1 MGATLLEIFI
11 KGAMVGVFIA
21 APFGTVGVLCLRR
34 LITRG
39 GMVCLVSGM
48 GAALADALFAILAAF
63 GLALVA
69 GWLAG
74 IQFWIRIA
82 SGLLVTAIG
91 LKVFFSRPGGDYE
104 TPTSGTLA
112 TAFISIFFLTISN
125 PANILGMA
133 AIMGAMGVMSATG
146 GHNPV
151 AEGGMLAV
159 GVFLGSASWWVVLGL
174 LSSLCKLKLGERHI
188 IWVNRIGGVVLIT
201 LGVLLLIG
209 VGFRPL
215 APPG

>member
-1 MGATLLEIFI
+1 MGATLLEILL
-11 KGAMVGVFIA
+11 KGTMVGVLIA
-21 APFGTVGVLCLRR
+21 APFGSVGVLCLRR

-39 GMVCLVSGM
+39 GVVCLVSGL

-74 IQFWIRIA
+74 IQLWIRIA
-82 SGLLVTAIG
+82 SGLLVGAIG
-91 LKVFFSRPGGDYE
+91 LKVFFARPE
-104 TPTSGTLA
+104 PVAESPTSGGLVA
-112 TAFISIFFLTISN
+112 AFISIFLLTVSN

-133 AIMGAMGVMSATG
+133 AIMSATGVMSATG
-146 GHNPV
+146 SLNPV
-151 AEGGMLAV
+151 AEGGVLAL

-174 LSSLCKLKLGERHI
+174 ISTWFRLTPGERHI
-188 IWVNRIGGVVLIT
+188 VLVNRIGGVVLVI
-201 LGVLLLIG
+201 LGALLLLG

-215 APPG
+215 D